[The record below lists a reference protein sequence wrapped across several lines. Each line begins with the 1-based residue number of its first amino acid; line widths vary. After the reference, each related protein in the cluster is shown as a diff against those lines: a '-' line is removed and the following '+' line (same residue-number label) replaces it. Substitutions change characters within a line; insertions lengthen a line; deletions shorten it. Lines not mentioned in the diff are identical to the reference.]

1 MVNIIE
7 EAYAATQFDDIDKVE
22 VPALMKGLL
31 KSMCISLPSS
41 FTCEDSIHLT
51 DINDDQ
57 ALNNATSSHSI
68 ARAAF
73 KIIRE
78 EGIIDIRA
86 SPSPPPPLSLSIR
99 INNVDVHDVVSKEL
113 IASPDDISNMHVV
126 IYASVRCSENFVV
139 IVIICFIYDIKTS
152 SVFENN
158 AY

>member
-1 MVNIIE
+1 
-7 EAYAATQFDDIDKVE
+7 
-22 VPALMKGLL
+22 
-31 KSMCISLPSS
+31 MCISLPSS

-113 IASPDDISNMHVV
+113 IASPDDISNMH
-126 IYASVRCSENFVV
+126 
-139 IVIICFIYDIKTS
+139 
-152 SVFENN
+152 
-158 AY
+158 

>member
-68 ARAAF
+68 ARGLSW
-73 KIIRE
+73 RE
-78 EGIIDIRA
+78 ATE
-86 SPSPPPPLSLSIR
+86 
-99 INNVDVHDVVSKEL
+99 
-113 IASPDDISNMHVV
+113 
-126 IYASVRCSENFVV
+126 
-139 IVIICFIYDIKTS
+139 
-152 SVFENN
+152 
-158 AY
+158 